1 MVTSTLLKS
10 RGVLGVALFLVA
22 VTGCRDFQA
31 AYDECL
37 QEGKCLLP
45 DGGLLQDGGG
55 KDDGGVPDSGTPDSG
70 TPDSGTPDS
79 GTPDSGTPDSGTPDS
94 GTPDSGT
101 PDSGPTEPPDSGT
114 PDSGIPLP
122 PDSGMDDG
130 GMDDGGMDDGG
141 LPDGGPTTDCD
152 AGFAPCTSTND
163 AGIITG
169 EASGCSDGLCL
180 RHEYAL
186 SGPYEFQG
194 LWGSGPEDVFMAA
207 RARPGFEAPAQVVRF
222 SKNGFSATT
231 VDLPGFQPFRL
242 QGTGPDNLW
251 AINEAPASGP
261 CWLGD
266 EHLAA
271 PYASPMLHCPS
282 PLFRF
287 DGQQWAP
294 VGYATNGWST
304 IQPPALLTGVD
315 STWVASNN
323 QGLLRWSGALW
334 QTEPASLGT
343 VGPLAALWG
352 DSSGPRIGVGNGSLP
367 LAGFQQPTPWMDW
380 TGSPLLESGRFVAI
394 AGPDEKHLYAATASE
409 VLRWVEGGGW
419 QSEFTIPYLSGPSP
433 AVQDIWVSRDGSD
446 VWVTL
451 ATTYVLRKHDGE
463 WSVVQLPVEPGFS
476 ALQVEGF
483 DTPAGDLWITGTQS
497 HGSFFGTIA
506 HHYERQDP

>member
-1 MVTSTLLKS
+1 
-10 RGVLGVALFLVA
+10 
-22 VTGCRDFQA
+22 
-31 AYDECL
+31 
-37 QEGKCLLP
+37 
-45 DGGLLQDGGG
+45 
-55 KDDGGVPDSGTPDSG
+55 
-70 TPDSGTPDS
+70 
-79 GTPDSGTPDSGTPDS
+79 
-94 GTPDSGT
+94 
-101 PDSGPTEPPDSGT
+101 
-114 PDSGIPLP
+114 
-122 PDSGMDDG
+122 
-130 GMDDGGMDDGG
+130 
-141 LPDGGPTTDCD
+141 
-152 AGFAPCTSTND
+152 
-163 AGIITG
+163 
-169 EASGCSDGLCL
+169 
-180 RHEYAL
+180 
-186 SGPYEFQG
+186 
-194 LWGSGPEDVFMAA
+194 MAA

-222 SKNGFSATT
+222 SKGGFSATT

-242 QGTGPDNLW
+242 QGTGPNNLW

-266 EHLAA
+266 ERLVS
-271 PYASPMLHCPS
+271 PYSSPMLHCPS

-294 VGYATNGWST
+294 VGYATNGRAT
-304 IQPPALLTGVD
+304 IQPPALFTGVD
-315 STWVASNN
+315 STWVASKD

-334 QTEPASLGT
+334 QLEPAKLGK
-343 VGPLAALWG
+343 VGPLSALWG
-352 DSSGPRIGVGNGSLP
+352 DTSGPRIGVGNGSLP
-367 LAGFQQPTPWMDW
+367 LAGLQRPTPWADW

-419 QSEFTIPYLSGPSP
+419 QSEFTVPYLSGPAP

-451 ATTYVLRKHDGE
+451 GTAYVLRKHGGE

-506 HHYERQDP
+506 YHYERQDP